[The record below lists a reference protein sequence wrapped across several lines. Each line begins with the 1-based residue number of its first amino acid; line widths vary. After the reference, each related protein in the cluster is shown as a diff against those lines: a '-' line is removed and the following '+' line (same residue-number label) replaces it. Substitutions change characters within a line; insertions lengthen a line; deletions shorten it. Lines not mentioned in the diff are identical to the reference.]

1 MNTNTMMFSAIALLL
16 FLIISSVLLR
26 IFAPEIADPVVRD
39 ALQFMVAIGDFFLKI
54 LHGVGDGCIAIL
66 NVIIPIIVSFAT
78 WFAANFWAI
87 LFTILGTILLLAIFF
102 NIIVFVI

>member
-1 MNTNTMMFSAIALLL
+1 MNNNTMMFSAIALFV

-26 IFAPEIADPVVRD
+26 IFAPEIADPAVRD

-54 LHGVGDGCIAIL
+54 LHGIGDGCVAIL

-78 WFAANFWAI
+78 WFVANFWAI
-87 LFTILGTILLLAIFF
+87 LFTILGTVLLLAILFK
-102 NIIVFVI
+102 IVFLI